1 MKKRD
6 VYEFQDIK
14 KIDNQLFIISKIY
27 SYSDQT
33 INNA

>member
-14 KIDNQLFIISKIY
+14 KIDNQLKELYKKLTKI
-27 SYSDQT
+27 
-33 INNA
+33 